1 MRSARVLIVTGGFLN
16 EKETSVWRAL
26 RKQMLQWGASR
37 AAWLDLK
44 IKLVLAEPIVRSHW
58 QRALKRMP
66 RAVRDYFVHQDT
78 VSAPELTEVVL
89 MTVLRDAGLAFER
102 VSVDDLFARPA
113 HVSRLARNC
122 DCVFLSATLLR
133 DLSELEPV
141 VERLRRAGARIVV
154 GGALAGLLAD
164 SWEGTPGVD
173 VVAVGYG
180 ELLVPALARWIAGGF
195 SDLQPPMGG
204 RLERRRHT
212 TFVWG
217 GLPPDRSLDFL
228 PTPDWRLAE
237 RHHGQR
243 FSMIYYESVRGC
255 PYRCNFCNYP
265 YLFDDTRFRF
275 KSARRIADDWQR
287 YTEETGAKFIT
298 CLDSLFTVP
307 RQRLTA
313 LCDELVRRNLGVKW
327 ICYARAD
334 DLAGSGTAQMMRA
347 AGAVQVQIGIE
358 SGDQRQLD
366 NMDKQCSV
374 ESNLAALEQCRA
386 AGITSVISL
395 IVGFPGETP
404 ETLERTYRFLQHGR
418 PDFYFPATFSTRA
431 YNVPVLNAE
440 NRARFGL
447 ATQTQLRTVAPYWRH
462 ATMSCEEAGNHVR
475 RLNERVMREGVS
487 LNAALFYPGILHY
500 RPEQRSALLDYQR
513 ELVDGS
519 ALLGWLF
526 DRANGWIDAR
536 LRRDVERWLDIAQA
550 APEAAAVRFHK

>member
-1 MRSARVLIVTGGFLN
+1 MDRTRRVLIVTGGFLN

-26 RKQMLQWGASR
+26 RKQVLQWGAAE

-44 IKLVLAEPIVRSHW
+44 IKLVLAEPIVAAHWNRLRKRSRVP
-58 QRALKRMP
+58 QS
-66 RAVRDYFVHQDT
+66 VREYFAHQDT
-78 VSAPELTEVVL
+78 VVTPELTEVVL
-89 MTVLRDAGLAFER
+89 MTLLRDAGLGFEH

-113 HVSRLARNC
+113 HVARLVRDC

-141 VERLRRAGARIVV
+141 VRRLRRQGARIVV

-164 SWEGTPGVD
+164 GWEGMPEVD

-195 SDLQPPMGG
+195 ATIEPPSGG
-204 RLERRRHT
+204 RMERRRHT
-212 TFVWG
+212 TFVWSG
-217 GLPPDRSLDFL
+217 APRDRSLDFL

-237 RHHGQR
+237 QVHGQR
-243 FSMIYYESVRGC
+243 FSMVYYESVRGC

-265 YLFDDTRFRF
+265 YLFDDDRFRY

-287 YTEETGAKFIT
+287 YAEETGAKFIT

-313 LCDELVRRNLGVKW
+313 LCDELSRRNLGVKW
-327 ICYARAD
+327 VCYARAD
-334 DLAGSGTAQMMRA
+334 DLAEPGVAHMMRA

-358 SGDQRQLD
+358 SGDQGQLD

-386 AGITSVISL
+386 AGIVSVISL
-395 IVGFPGETP
+395 IAGFPGETAQS
-404 ETLERTYRFLQHGR
+404 LERTYRFLEAGR

-431 YNVPVLNAE
+431 YKVPILSAA

-447 ATQTQLRTVAPYWRH
+447 VTQTQLRTVAPYWRH

-475 RLNERVMREGVS
+475 ALNDRVMREGVS

-500 RPEQRSALLDYQR
+500 RPEQRPALLAYQR
-513 ELVDGS
+513 EL
-519 ALLGWLF
+519 ALDSRLLRWLF
-526 DRANGWIDAR
+526 DRANAWVDAR
-536 LRRDVERWLDIAQA
+536 LSRDVSRWLDGPARQT
-550 APEAAAVRFHK
+550 